1 MRDRRI
7 RTPTQT
13 GPGHPWEDITMK
25 TMLGL
30 AALAVALAAGA
41 VAAEGRR
48 ADSGPAPE
56 VTALDTAAPGQILFV
71 GNSYLYYGDSL
82 HNHVVRMARAAY
94 PDDTFSYKSATISGA
109 YLVQHN
115 LDSHLEQG
123 RLGLDDPFAVV
134 VLQGHS
140 TAMTTDAKRASFAE
154 AATAMDASIRA
165 TGAVTALYMTPA
177 YTEAHKNHDPAM
189 MAMID
194 DGYTQIGNDLDAIV
208 IPVGLAFAE
217 AYARR
222 PDMDLHKQDGSHPTL
237 LGTYL
242 AAATTYAT
250 LYDASVVGNPYRYLG
265 AIGDADALFLQ
276 EVAEDTVA
284 AYHARP

>member
-1 MRDRRI
+1 
-7 RTPTQT
+7 
-13 GPGHPWEDITMK
+13 MK
-25 TMLGL
+25 TMFGL
-30 AALAVALAAGA
+30 AALALALAGSP
-41 VAAEGRR
+41 VASQERR

-56 VTALDTAAPGQILFV
+56 VTALEAATPGQILFV

-82 HNHVVRMARAAY
+82 HNHVVRMARAVY
-94 PDDTFSYKSATISGA
+94 PDDKFTYKSATIGGA

-115 LDSHLEQG
+115 LDSHLEPG
-123 RLGLDDPFAVV
+123 RLGLDTPFDVV
-134 VLQGHS
+134 ILQGHS
-140 TAMTTDAKRASFAE
+140 TAMTTDAKRANFATT
-154 AATAMDASIRA
+154 ATAMDAAIRA

-177 YTEAHKNHDPAM
+177 YTEVHKSYDPAM

-194 DGYTQIGNDLDAIV
+194 DGYTQVGNDLDAIV

-222 PDMDLHKQDGSHPTL
+222 PDMALHKHYDGSHPTL

-250 LYDASVVGNPYRYLG
+250 LYDASVVGNPYRYFG
-265 AIGDADALFLQ
+265 EIGDDDALFLQ
-276 EVAEDTVA
+276 QVAEDTVA
-284 AYHARP
+284 AYHARQ